1 MGAMGTLT
9 LVRHGQASLFAHG
22 EQGVSL
28 SADYDRLSPKGEAQ
42 AKLLGEH
49 WVRSG
54 VTFDRAIVGPRKRQA
69 DTGAIVRQAYLAEGR
84 DFPEIEA
91 MSCFDEMHAEA
102 LIRTQLP
109 MLVESNEAVRAAV
122 QSLSALTSDRDDA
135 LKRFQRVF
143 EAVMGLWLTGSIAA
157 EGIESYQD
165 FCGRVDGGVAS
176 LRETRGANVVVFT
189 SAGTIAAAIRSALEV
204 PAVKFL
210 DLASVVKNASLT
222 ELTFSRTRITPTL
235 FNAVDH
241 LPRDLWTH
249 R

>member
-22 EQGVSL
+22 EHGVSL

-49 WVRSG
+49 WVKRG

-69 DTGAIVRQAYLAEGR
+69 DTGAIVRDVYRAEEL
-84 DFPEIEA
+84 DFPQLEA
-91 MSCFDEMHAEA
+91 MDCFDEMHAEA

-109 MLVESNEAVRAAV
+109 KLVESNEAVRAAV
-122 QSLSALTSDRDDA
+122 QSLTALTSDRDDA

-143 EAVMGLWLTGSIAA
+143 EAVMGLWLSGSIAG
-157 EGIESYQD
+157 EGIETFVD
-165 FCGRVDGGVAS
+165 FCARVDGGLAT
-176 LRETRGANVVVFT
+176 LRESKGANVVIFT
-189 SAGTIAAAIRSALEV
+189 SAGTIAAALRGALEIGS
-204 PAVKFL
+204 VKFL
-210 DLASVVKNASLT
+210 DLASVVKNASVS
-222 ELTFSRTRITPTL
+222 ELTFSRTRVTPTL
-235 FNAVDH
+235 FNSVDH
-241 LPRDLWTH
+241 MPRDLWTH